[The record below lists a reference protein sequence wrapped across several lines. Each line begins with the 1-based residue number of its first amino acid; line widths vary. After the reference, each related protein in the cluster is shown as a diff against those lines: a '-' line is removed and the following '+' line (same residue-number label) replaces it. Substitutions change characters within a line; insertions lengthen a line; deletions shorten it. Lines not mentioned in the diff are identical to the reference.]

1 MEITEFNEDVFRK
14 VGNMAARSQVL
25 QAIINTALDNMVLVE
40 SGLSEMKDNG
50 RAVLLIIKAFFD
62 EEYDFREAQLERENE
77 AMLSRAMEANESAKG
92 VADHIKR
99 HIDYAVSTQEGE

>member
-40 SGLSEMKDNG
+40 RGLSEMKDNG
-50 RAVLLIIKAFFD
+50 RAELLIIKAFFD

>member
-1 MEITEFNEDVFRK
+1 MENREMNELYEDVLRK
-14 VGNMAARSQVL
+14 VGNLSARSQVL
-25 QAIINTALDNMVLVE
+25 QAIINTSLDNMVLVE

-62 EEYDFREAQLERENE
+62 EEYDFREAQLEREKE
-77 AMLSRAMEANESAKG
+77 MEKNTSA

-99 HIDYAVSTQEGE
+99 HIDFAVSTQEGE

>member
-25 QAIINTALDNMVLVE
+25 QAIINTSLDNMVLVE

-62 EEYDFREAQLERENE
+62 EEYDFREAQLEREAETETEKE
-77 AMLSRAMEANESAKG
+77 ASV

-99 HIDYAVSTQEGE
+99 HIDFAVSTQEGE

>member
-50 RAVLLIIKAFFD
+50 RAVLLIIKAFFG
-62 EEYDFREAQLERENE
+62 EEYDFREAQLEREKETEKNT
-77 AMLSRAMEANESAKG
+77 SAI
-92 VADHIKR
+92 ADHIKR
-99 HIDYAVSTQEGE
+99 HIDFAVSTQEGE

>member
-62 EEYDFREAQLERENE
+62 EEYDFREAQLQREAETEKE
-77 AMLSRAMEANESAKG
+77 ASV
-92 VADHIKR
+92 VAEHIKR
-99 HIDYAVSTQEGE
+99 HIDFAVSTQEGE

>member
-62 EEYDFREAQLERENE
+62 EEYDFREAQLQREAE
-77 AMLSRAMEANESAKG
+77 TEKAASV

-99 HIDYAVSTQEGE
+99 HIDFAVSTQEGE

>member
-25 QAIINTALDNMVLVE
+25 QAIINTSLDNMVLVE

-62 EEYDFREAQLERENE
+62 EEYDFREAQLQREAE
-77 AMLSRAMEANESAKG
+77 TETEKAASV

-99 HIDYAVSTQEGE
+99 HIDFAVSTQEGE